1 MPAARHVVELVDV
14 EAEDAVG
21 REMDRDEDGRGASVK
36 KGHCWSELRAGAG
49 GHAERPSPL
58 CCATVRPRQSAS
70 ATRSLVDCGVVMAPL
85 FIGTALVEGS
95 RRIDYSVL
103 RHPVSALALGDF
115 GWIQVANFL
124 AGGTLTCLFAIGLRR
139 AAPVSGSTGVPL
151 LLGAAG
157 LGLVGAGIFATD
169 PVNGYPPG
177 APDRTILRTRR
188 GAVHELC
195 AVPVMLGIPVAAAAS
210 GVRLRQTWRA
220 SMGGILLRDCARIAL
235 RVLRLGRRIR
245 WRRPV
250 RIASRSLSTR
260 WDHHCVRMDQCAR
273 PPCPAPIVIGFPDR
287 ADDAH

>member
-1 MPAARHVVELVDV
+1 
-14 EAEDAVG
+14 
-21 REMDRDEDGRGASVK
+21 
-36 KGHCWSELRAGAG
+36 
-49 GHAERPSPL
+49 
-58 CCATVRPRQSAS
+58 
-70 ATRSLVDCGVVMAPL
+70 MAPL

-103 RHPVSALALGDF
+103 RHPVSALALGDS

-210 GVRLRQTWRA
+210 GVRSARRGERRWAGYCCATALVSLCAFFASGAGFGGAAPFASRA
-220 SMGGILLRDCARIAL
+220 GLYQRVGIITAFGWISALAL
-235 RVLRLGRRIR
+235 RVRR
-245 WRRPV
+245 
-250 RIASRSLSTR
+250 RS
-260 WDHHCVRMDQCAR
+260 
-273 PPCPAPIVIGFPDR
+273 
-287 ADDAH
+287 